1 MKKMGAFTFGFL
13 LIASKLLLEL
23 STTQEQIVH
32 FTNLVCTVIVMSFF
46 FGILTTIVSSIMKFL
61 VLLEKRD
68 ASPNDTE
75 LAAAISLVLVFF
87 IFAYFPFPANI
98 TNLIAKIIS

>member
-46 FGILTTIVSSIMKFL
+46 FGILTT
-61 VLLEKRD
+61 
-68 ASPNDTE
+68 
-75 LAAAISLVLVFF
+75 
-87 IFAYFPFPANI
+87 
-98 TNLIAKIIS
+98 AKNVV